1 VGSKIN
7 NNNNNHNF
15 FENQFRRSN
24 YSHRSE
30 NLNMGN
36 NIFNINLSI
45 VTSQDI
51 FKSYEIQIKQ
61 NENKKKQNYYNELN

>member
-1 VGSKIN
+1 M
-7 NNNNNHNF
+7 
-15 FENQFRRSN
+15 E
-24 YSHRSE
+24 
-30 NLNMGN
+30 N

-45 VTSQDI
+45 VTNQDI